1 MIIGLFNRESGH
13 PLEDAREVRRVIA
26 ELPTEQSVKAVDEIA
41 GWFESLASAVDFR
54 GDRLYDVVN
63 LLDQAA
69 QAHVRKL
76 TRDYL
81 AAVRAGHSDERAIW
95 AHGRFYWEQL
105 AGLYERI
112 IEAAGQKDKVGEYL
126 KPNLPVISC
135 RLLSAYV
142 AQIKWGHFRHEQPSR
157 SLWER
162 IGHVYLDADQAKYA
176 TKVVALYSALS
187 GNASVE
193 QEFLRAAILGSS
205 SLEALQPVE
214 TELVDRLVT
223 HLLAEFVI
231 ARGNVP
237 GMLYWIDAATGE
249 PPSRLA
255 RLPQPSPS
263 VRLIAP
269 GNAPAVVAE
278 LSHAAERGSLPPEL
292 NLGAEYPARLVLR
305 ALRHLAT
312 YLSPAPPMRQHKR
325 HPVKTRL
332 SVVSGL
338 IATMETLGGVL
349 PAEADDWWSE
359 NVSLGGFGA
368 VIEKAALDS
377 KVGVGTL
384 VCVRADGGNSWVVGL
399 VRRYARVDGGA
410 TQVGIQALTRQAR
423 IGEFVPRASGTYM
436 AAGSFSGVVIA
447 DQEIGDEIRVL
458 LPPTRFDLRENLDLR
473 LGEQRFLLL
482 PAECIESS
490 VDFDF
495 ARYRVRP
502 VA

>member
-26 ELPTEQSVKAVDEIA
+26 ELPAEHSVKAVDEIA
-41 GWFESLASAVDFR
+41 GWLESLVSAVDFR

-69 QAHVRKL
+69 QAHLRKL

-81 AAVRAGHSDERAIW
+81 VAVRVGGADERSIW
-95 AHGRFYWEQL
+95 AHGRFYWEQV
-105 AGLYERI
+105 ASLYERI
-112 IEAAGQKDKVGEYL
+112 AEAARQKDKIGEYL
-126 KPNLPVISC
+126 KPSLPVISC

-142 AQIKWGHFRHEQPSR
+142 AQIKWGHFRHEQPAR

-162 IGHVYLDADQAKYA
+162 VGRAYLDADEAKYA

-193 QEFLRAAILGSS
+193 QEFLRAAVLGSS

-223 HLLAEFVI
+223 HLLPEFVI

-255 RLPQPSPS
+255 RLPQASPS

-278 LSHAAERGSLPPEL
+278 LSHAAERGRLPAEV
-292 NLGAEYPARLVLR
+292 NLGDEYPARLILK

-312 YLSPAPPMRQHKR
+312 YLSAAPPMRQHKR
-325 HPVKTRL
+325 HPVKTRM
-332 SVVSGL
+332 SVVSGFA
-338 IATMETLGGVL
+338 ATVAVVGGAS
-349 PAEADDWWSE
+349 PAVPDEWWSE

-368 VIEKAALDS
+368 VIEKSAGKD
-377 KVGVGTL
+377 VGVGTL
-384 VCVRADGGNSWVVGL
+384 VSVRADGGNSWVVGL

-410 TQVGIQALTRQAR
+410 VQVGIQALTRQAR
-423 IGEFVPRASGTYM
+423 IGDFTPRASGTYM
-436 AAGSFSGVVIA
+436 AAASFSGLVIA
-447 DQEIGDEIRVL
+447 DQDFGEELRVL
-458 LPPTRFDLRENLDLR
+458 LPATRFDLRENLDLR

-482 PAECIESS
+482 PAECIESTI
-490 VDFDF
+490 DFDF